1 MERFMDDVTSATS
14 ARARERGRGGAAHV
28 FETLRHDII
37 ALVLAPGTVLS
48 RAELQVRFGLSSTPV
63 RDALMR
69 LQEEG
74 LVEVFPQHATVVS
87 PIDLEKARQ
96 GQFLRRSV
104 ELEIVRTLA
113 LAPETAVVER
123 LNSLIRQQ
131 TAFAK
136 LGEHGAFTAADQAF
150 HKTMYEQA
158 RVADL
163 WDLVARHGGHIDR
176 LRRLHLPVPG
186 KMRDVIRD
194 HQAIV
199 DAIAAAKPD
208 EAQAALRDHLSRSLG
223 FVETL
228 RQSHPDYFRG

>member
-1 MERFMDDVTSATS
+1 MDDVTTASV
-14 ARARERGRGGAAHV
+14 RARGRGGAAHV
-28 FETLRHDII
+28 FMTLRQEII
-37 ALVLAPGTVLS
+37 ALALAPGAVLS
-48 RAELQVRFGLSSTPV
+48 RVELQDRFGLSSTPG

-74 LVEVFPQHATVVS
+74 LVDVFPQHATVVS
-87 PIDLEKARQ
+87 PIDLERAQQ
-96 GQFLRRSV
+96 GQFLRRSI

-113 LAPETAVVER
+113 LHPDAAVIER

-131 TAFAK
+131 TAFSR

-150 HKTMYEQA
+150 HKTMYESA
-158 RVADL
+158 KVPEL
-163 WDLVARHGGHIDR
+163 WDVVARHSGHIDR

-186 KMRDVIRD
+186 KMRDVMRD

-199 DAIAAAKPD
+199 DAITAGKPD

-228 RQSHPDYFRG
+228 RQSHPDYFRQ

>member
-1 MERFMDDVTSATS
+1 MEAIMDDVTTTS
-14 ARARERGRGGAAHV
+14 ARIRGRGGSAHV
-28 FETLRHDII
+28 FDALRQEII
-37 ALVLAPGTVLS
+37 ALSLAPGTVLS
-48 RAELQVRFGLSSTPV
+48 RAELQGRFGLSSTPV

-74 LVEVFPQHATVVS
+74 LVEVFPQHATMVS
-87 PIDLEKARQ
+87 PIDLAKARQ
-96 GQFLRRSV
+96 GQFLRRSI
-104 ELEIVRTLA
+104 ELEVVRSLA
-113 LAPETAVVER
+113 SKPDPIVVER
-123 LNSLIRQQ
+123 LTSLIRQQ

-150 HKTMYEQA
+150 HKTMYESA
-158 RVADL
+158 NVAEL
-163 WDLVARHGGHIDR
+163 WDLVARHSGHIDR

-199 DAIAAAKPD
+199 DAIAAGKPD
-208 EAQAALRDHLSRSLG
+208 EAQAALRDHVSRSLG

-228 RQSHPDYFRG
+228 RSSHPNYFRE

>member
-1 MERFMDDVTSATS
+1 MDDVTTASV
-14 ARARERGRGGAAHV
+14 RARGRGGAAHV
-28 FETLRHDII
+28 FMTLRQEII
-37 ALVLAPGTVLS
+37 ALALAPGAVLS
-48 RAELQVRFGLSSTPV
+48 RVELQDRFGLSSTPV

-74 LVEVFPQHATVVS
+74 LVDVFPQHATVVS
-87 PIDLEKARQ
+87 PIDLERAQQ
-96 GQFLRRSV
+96 GQFLRRSI

-113 LAPETAVVER
+113 LHPDAAVIER

-131 TAFAK
+131 TAFSR

-150 HKTMYEQA
+150 HKTMYESA
-158 RVADL
+158 KVPEL
-163 WDLVARHGGHIDR
+163 WDVVARHSGHIDR

-186 KMRDVIRD
+186 KMRDVMRD

-199 DAIAAAKPD
+199 DAITAGKPD

-223 FVETL
+223 FVDTL
-228 RQSHPDYFRG
+228 RQSHPDYFRH

>member
-1 MERFMDDVTSATS
+1 MDDVTTAS
-14 ARARERGRGGAAHV
+14 ARTRGRGGAAHV
-28 FETLRHDII
+28 FETLRQEII
-37 ALVLAPGTVLS
+37 ALTLAPGAVVS
-48 RAELQVRFGLSSTPV
+48 RAELQDRFGLSSTPV

-87 PIDLEKARQ
+87 PIDLERAQQ
-96 GQFLRRSV
+96 GQFLRRSI

-113 LAPETAVVER
+113 LKPDRAVLER

-131 TAFAK
+131 SAFAR
-136 LGEHGAFTAADQAF
+136 LGEHGAFTAADQTF
-150 HKTMYEQA
+150 HKTMYEHA
-158 RVADL
+158 RVAEL
-163 WDLVARHGGHIDR
+163 WDLVARHSGHIDR

-199 DAIAAAKPD
+199 DAIAAGKPG

-228 RQSHPDYFRG
+228 RQSHPDYFRQ

>member
-1 MERFMDDVTSATS
+1 MDDATSATS
-14 ARARERGRGGAAHV
+14 ARTRERGRRGGAAHV
-28 FETLRHDII
+28 FDTLRQDII
-37 ALVLAPGTVLS
+37 ALTLAPGAVLS
-48 RAELQVRFGLSSTPV
+48 RAELQDRFGLSSTPV

-69 LQEEG
+69 LEEEG

-96 GQFLRRSV
+96 GQFLRRSI

-113 LAPETAVVER
+113 LTPDDAVIER
-123 LNSLIRQQ
+123 LTSLIRQQ
-131 TAFAK
+131 TAFAR
-136 LGEHGAFTAADQAF
+136 LGEHSAFNAADQAF
-150 HKTMYEQA
+150 HKTMYESA
-158 RVADL
+158 NVAEL
-163 WDLVARHGGHIDR
+163 WGLVGRHSGHIDR

-199 DAIAAAKPD
+199 DAIAAGKP
-208 EAQAALRDHLSRSLG
+208 EAAQAALRDHLSRSLG

-228 RQSHPDYFRG
+228 RQSHPDYFRR

>member
-1 MERFMDDVTSATS
+1 MDDVTTASV
-14 ARARERGRGGAAHV
+14 RARGRGGAAHV
-28 FETLRHDII
+28 FMTLRQEII
-37 ALVLAPGTVLS
+37 ALALAPGAVLS
-48 RAELQVRFGLSSTPV
+48 RVELQDRFGLSSTPV

-74 LVEVFPQHATVVS
+74 LVDVFPQHATVVS
-87 PIDLEKARQ
+87 PIDLERAQQ
-96 GQFLRRSV
+96 GQFLRRSI

-113 LAPETAVVER
+113 LHPDAAVIER
-123 LNSLIRQQ
+123 RNSLIRQQ
-131 TAFAK
+131 TAFSR

-150 HKTMYEQA
+150 HKTMYESA
-158 RVADL
+158 KVPEL
-163 WDLVARHGGHIDR
+163 WDVVARHSGHIDR

-186 KMRDVIRD
+186 KMRDVMRD

-199 DAIAAAKPD
+199 DAITAGKPD

-228 RQSHPDYFRG
+228 RQSHPDYFRQ

>member
-1 MERFMDDVTSATS
+1 MDDVTTASV
-14 ARARERGRGGAAHV
+14 RARGRGGAAHV
-28 FETLRHDII
+28 FMTLRREII
-37 ALVLAPGTVLS
+37 ALALAPGAVLS
-48 RAELQVRFGLSSTPV
+48 RVELQDRFGLSSTPV

-74 LVEVFPQHATVVS
+74 LVDVFPQHATVVS
-87 PIDLEKARQ
+87 PIDLERAQQ
-96 GQFLRRSV
+96 GQFLRRSI

-113 LAPETAVVER
+113 LHPDAAVIER

-131 TAFAK
+131 TAFSR

-150 HKTMYEQA
+150 HKTMYESA
-158 RVADL
+158 KFPEL
-163 WDLVARHGGHIDR
+163 WDVVARHSGHIDR

-186 KMRDVIRD
+186 KMRDVMRD

-199 DAIAAAKPD
+199 DAITAGKPD

-228 RQSHPDYFRG
+228 RQSHPDYFRQ

>member
-1 MERFMDDVTSATS
+1 MDDVTTASV
-14 ARARERGRGGAAHV
+14 RARGRGGAAHV
-28 FETLRHDII
+28 FFMLRQEII
-37 ALVLAPGTVLS
+37 ALTLAPGAVLS
-48 RAELQVRFGLSSTPV
+48 RVELQDRFGLSSTPV

-87 PIDLEKARQ
+87 PIDLERAQQ
-96 GQFLRRSV
+96 GQFLRRSI

-113 LAPETAVVER
+113 LHPDAVVIEK

-131 TAFAK
+131 PAFSR
-136 LGEHGAFTAADQAF
+136 LGEHSAFTAADQAF
-150 HKTMYEQA
+150 HKTMYDSA
-158 RVADL
+158 KVPLL
-163 WDLVARHGGHIDR
+163 WDVVARLSGHIDR

-186 KMRDVIRD
+186 KMRDVMRD

-199 DAIAAAKPD
+199 DAIAAGQPD
-208 EAQAALRDHLSRSLG
+208 AAQAALRDHLSRSLG

-228 RQSHPDYFRG
+228 RQSHPDYFRQ